1 MIKVAICV
9 KTNMI
14 IQETDLVDVNQ
25 DISLTDH
32 LVLNVVL
39 IVLNVIMNQYV
50 HNVTMDMLT
59 FTKEVVD
66 VQMGSG
72 TTVHHAQNVEATV
85 CNAETAQA
93 AIYAKTLMET

>member
-1 MIKVAICV
+1 MIKAAIYA
-9 KTNMI
+9 KRIMI
-14 IQETDLVDVNQ
+14 TREMDLVDVNQ

-59 FTKEVVD
+59 FTKEVAD
-66 VQMGSG
+66 AQMDFGMMELS
-72 TTVHHAQNVEATV
+72 ANNVEIIV
-85 CNAETAQA
+85 CNV
-93 AIYAKTLMET
+93 